1 MMLDMNEIGIK
12 VNKIMYRGMKGFLL
26 YLKSSCFD
34 NIFNMGLCVYF

>member
-1 MMLDMNEIGIK
+1 MNETGIK

-26 YLKSSCFD
+26 YLKSSRSD